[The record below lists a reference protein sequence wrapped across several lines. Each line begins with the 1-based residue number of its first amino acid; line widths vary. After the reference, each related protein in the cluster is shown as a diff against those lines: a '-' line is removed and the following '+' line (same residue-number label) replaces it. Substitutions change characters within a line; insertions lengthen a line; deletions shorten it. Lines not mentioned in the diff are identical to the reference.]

1 MMALYLGVH
10 KPICQA
16 CWDANI
22 ERQIQNY
29 MIDFKNNVVKQHD
42 EFMLCIV
49 RIMIIYYIL
58 IIEIF
63 GIVVIYN
70 GIKAGSSELETGL

>member
-1 MMALYLGVH
+1 
-10 KPICQA
+10 
-16 CWDANI
+16 
-22 ERQIQNY
+22 

-42 EFMLCIV
+42 EFMLCTV

>member
-1 MMALYLGVH
+1 MMALYLGVR

-16 CWDANI
+16 YWDANL

-29 MIDFKNNVVKQHD
+29 MIDFRNNVVKQHD

-49 RIMIIYYIL
+49 WIMIIYYIL
-58 IIEIF
+58 ITEIF
-63 GIVVIYN
+63 GISGNLSWYQ
-70 GIKAGSSELETGL
+70 TR